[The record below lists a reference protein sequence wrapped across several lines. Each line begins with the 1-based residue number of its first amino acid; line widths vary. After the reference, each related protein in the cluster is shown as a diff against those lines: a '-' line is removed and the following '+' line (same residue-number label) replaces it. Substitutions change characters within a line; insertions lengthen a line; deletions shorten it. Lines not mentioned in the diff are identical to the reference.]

1 MSTACQ
7 TCKDETKPGED
18 FCWSCLGET
27 PPTEDLPTV
36 FSVSTYGF
44 QEVQTFYS
52 KQLLDRLVPALEHA
66 NHGNNLP

>member
-18 FCWSCLGET
+18 LCWSCLGET
-27 PPTEDLPTV
+27 PPPIEEDLLWP
-36 FSVSTYGF
+36 FAVSDF
-44 QEVQTFYS
+44 REMKTFYS